1 MMDDTYER
9 VLLIK
14 PEAFVYRI
22 TLPTSSRGH
31 RAATWKLDNPD
42 WVGRLRL
49 LSIGKKVILKLEDKT
64 SGDLFAECPIESYP
78 SPAYESVIDSS
89 RYFVIRLQDPTGRT
103 AQIGLGFAD
112 RGDAFDLTVALR
124 DHFRHEE
131 IADEIK
137 KEELAESN
145 KPKLDL
151 GFKEGETI
159 TINIGKKT
167 AVNSDMRNR
176 PKSSALQHDT
186 VPILLPPPPGHVQKN
201 SNKKLIQWK
210 SVFQPLYK
218 NRPTI
223 VIENDN
229 RMPGDALRAG
239 ARLRKDA
246 ARLARDP
253 VPYVKAMPLPSNILE
268 WHYLLQGPEDSP
280 YAGSGFYH
288 GKLIFPSDYP
298 FKPPSIYIITPNGR
312 FKPNTR
318 LCLSI
323 SDFHPDTWNPTWSV
337 STILTGLLSFMLEST
352 PTYGSIVTTDE
363 AKQKLARRSILYN
376 LQSAVVRDLFP
387 EEYETMKM
395 LAGDDALEPIED
407 DSDDDEM
414 KKLTM
419 QQRSIPNAVMSY
431 TLFACCFVMFIY
443 IARYLMKT
451 VLNNCNLVYLTLKC
465 SQRTDFAIFEANPPP
480 GLLFRIAICKSERV
494 LAPALPIHEKVK
506 FHDPEHHPDFGSLA
520 LLYVG
525 NVGST
530 ALVPAG
536 RVQLLL
542 SGQFSDHHSVTITYF
557 RSYVFVATSVCILAV
572 DFGTFPKRFCKT
584 EQFGYSLMDVGV
596 GMFTFANGLVSPV
609 ARMRTPK
616 LCKELKNA
624 MLLATIGLARLVFV
638 RWSGYAVNE
647 TEYGADWN
655 FFFTLASLKVC
666 ILQPRIVHAN
676 NIHLFVRFTLQI
688 TVELVVVVCVL
699 PVGCTL
705 AVAALLA
712 VGYEFA
718 LQFAGLEVYLLEAFS
733 TRRRTFFS
741 LNREG
746 LHSLFGYASLYLVG
760 VHVGRLLFN
769 FRWLPSR
776 RLANASY
783 VIWMCFLCIFD
794 TLSIFVLVF
803 IVQCL
808 YMSIP
813 ALCRNQSDVEWN
825 WIFGS
830 CLWTSINKHGLLY
843 FLLSNVITGLVN
855 MTVET
860 KTFNASASLVI
871 LVTYSFLS
879 SLPFALPPTGVMLAK
894 C

>member
-1 MMDDTYER
+1 LSLLAIQMMDDTYER

-210 SVFQPLYK
+210 SVIQPLYK

-268 WHYLLQGPEDSP
+268 WHYLLRGPEDSP
-280 YAGSGFYH
+280 YAGGFYH

-323 SDFHPDTWNPTWSV
+323 SDFHPDTWNPTWS
-337 STILTGLLSFMLEST
+337 
-352 PTYGSIVTTDE
+352 
-363 AKQKLARRSILYN
+363 KQKLARRSILYN

-407 DSDDDEM
+407 DSDDD
-414 KKLTM
+414 
-419 QQRSIPNAVMSY
+419 
-431 TLFACCFVMFIY
+431 
-443 IARYLMKT
+443 
-451 VLNNCNLVYLTLKC
+451 VLLY
-465 SQRTDFAIFEANPPP
+465 RTDFAIFEANPPP

-494 LAPALPIHEKVK
+494 LAPALPIHEKLK
-506 FHDPEHHPDFGSLA
+506 FHNPEHHPDFG
-520 LLYVG
+520 
-525 NVGST
+525 
-530 ALVPAG
+530 
-536 RVQLLL
+536 R
-542 SGQFSDHHSVTITYF
+542 
-557 RSYVFVATSVCILAV
+557 
-572 DFGTFPKRFCKT
+572 
-584 EQFGYSLMDVGV
+584 
-596 GMFTFANGLVSPV
+596 
-609 ARMRTPK
+609 

-666 ILQPRIVHAN
+666 ILQPCIVYAN

-688 TVELVVVVCVL
+688 TVELLVIVCVL

-733 TRRRTFFS
+733 TRCRTFFS

-813 ALCRNQSDVEWN
+813 AVCRNQSDVEWN

-860 KTFNASASLVI
+860 KTFNASVSLVI
-871 LVTYSFLS
+871 LVTYSFLG

>member
-1 MMDDTYER
+1 LSLLAIQMMDDTYER

-49 LSIGKKVILKLEDKT
+49 LSIGKKTKRPVIISITLNTVE
-64 SGDLFAECPIESYP
+64 GDLFAECPIESYP

-210 SVFQPLYK
+210 SVIQPLYK

-268 WHYLLQGPEDSP
+268 WHYLLRGPEDSP
-280 YAGSGFYH
+280 YAGGFYH

-407 DSDDDEM
+407 DSDDDVLLYEM

-443 IARYLMKT
+443 IARY
-451 VLNNCNLVYLTLKC
+451 VLQNT
-465 SQRTDFAIFEANPPP
+465 NPPP

-494 LAPALPIHEKVK
+494 LAPALPIHEKLK
-506 FHDPEHHPDFGSLA
+506 FHNPEHHPDFG
-520 LLYVG
+520 
-525 NVGST
+525 
-530 ALVPAG
+530 
-536 RVQLLL
+536 R
-542 SGQFSDHHSVTITYF
+542 
-557 RSYVFVATSVCILAV
+557 
-572 DFGTFPKRFCKT
+572 
-584 EQFGYSLMDVGV
+584 
-596 GMFTFANGLVSPV
+596 
-609 ARMRTPK
+609 

-666 ILQPRIVHAN
+666 ILQPCIVYAN

-688 TVELVVVVCVL
+688 TVELLVIVCVL

-733 TRRRTFFS
+733 TRCRTFFS

-813 ALCRNQSDVEWN
+813 AVCRNQSDVEWN

-860 KTFNASASLVI
+860 KTFNASVSLVI
-871 LVTYSFLS
+871 LVTYSFLG

>member
-1 MMDDTYER
+1 MDESDAGDLLLSNGKFASPKEIILFTLIAHSS
-9 VLLIK
+9 VLLRSSILLSM
-14 PEAFVYRI
+14 AASSSTLRFLVDYCCLI
-22 TLPTSSRGH
+22 LPTVLAVSIFR
-31 RAATWKLDNPD
+31 D
-42 WVGRLRL
+42 
-49 LSIGKKVILKLEDKT
+49 SIGSLL
-64 SGDLFAECPIESYP
+64 ACM
-78 SPAYESVIDSS
+78 
-89 RYFVIRLQDPTGRT
+89 
-103 AQIGLGFAD
+103 
-112 RGDAFDLTVALR
+112 LTV
-124 DHFRHEE
+124 
-131 IADEIK
+131 
-137 KEELAESN
+137 
-145 KPKLDL
+145 
-151 GFKEGETI
+151 
-159 TINIGKKT
+159 
-167 AVNSDMRNR
+167 
-176 PKSSALQHDT
+176 
-186 VPILLPPPPGHVQKN
+186 
-201 SNKKLIQWK
+201 
-210 SVFQPLYK
+210 
-218 NRPTI
+218 
-223 VIENDN
+223 
-229 RMPGDALRAG
+229 
-239 ARLRKDA
+239 
-246 ARLARDP
+246 
-253 VPYVKAMPLPSNILE
+253 
-268 WHYLLQGPEDSP
+268 
-280 YAGSGFYH
+280 
-288 GKLIFPSDYP
+288 
-298 FKPPSIYIITPNGR
+298 
-312 FKPNTR
+312 
-318 LCLSI
+318 
-323 SDFHPDTWNPTWSV
+323 
-337 STILTGLLSFMLEST
+337 
-352 PTYGSIVTTDE
+352 
-363 AKQKLARRSILYN
+363 
-376 LQSAVVRDLFP
+376 
-387 EEYETMKM
+387 
-395 LAGDDALEPIED
+395 
-407 DSDDDEM
+407 
-414 KKLTM
+414 
-419 QQRSIPNAVMSY
+419 
-431 TLFACCFVMFIY
+431 
-443 IARYLMKT
+443 
-451 VLNNCNLVYLTLKC
+451 
-465 SQRTDFAIFEANPPP
+465 
-480 GLLFRIAICKSERV
+480 
-494 LAPALPIHEKVK
+494 
-506 FHDPEHHPDFGSLA
+506 SLA

-530 ALVPAG
+530 AIVPSG

-655 FFFTLASLKVC
+655 FFFTLASLK
-666 ILQPRIVHAN
+666 
-676 NIHLFVRFTLQI
+676 I
-688 TVELVVVVCVL
+688 TVELLVVVCVL

-733 TRRRTFFS
+733 TRCRTFFS

-769 FRWLPSR
+769 FRQQLNERNNIAGWSILKMIKLLIFCAAFAFACYHCSWLPSR

-813 ALCRNQSDVEWN
+813 AVCRNQSDVEWN

-871 LVTYSFLS
+871 LVTYSFLG

>member
-323 SDFHPDTWNPTWSV
+323 SDFHPDTWNPTWS
-337 STILTGLLSFMLEST
+337 
-352 PTYGSIVTTDE
+352 
-363 AKQKLARRSILYN
+363 KQKLARRSILYN

-407 DSDDDEM
+407 DSDDDV
-414 KKLTM
+414 L
-419 QQRSIPNAVMSY
+419 
-431 TLFACCFVMFIY
+431 L
-443 IARYLMKT
+443 YLMKT

-506 FHDPEHHPDFGSLA
+506 FHDPEHHPDFG
-520 LLYVG
+520 
-525 NVGST
+525 
-530 ALVPAG
+530 
-536 RVQLLL
+536 R
-542 SGQFSDHHSVTITYF
+542 
-557 RSYVFVATSVCILAV
+557 
-572 DFGTFPKRFCKT
+572 
-584 EQFGYSLMDVGV
+584 
-596 GMFTFANGLVSPV
+596 
-609 ARMRTPK
+609 

>member
-1 MMDDTYER
+1 LLAIQMMDDTYER

-210 SVFQPLYK
+210 SVIQPLYK

-268 WHYLLQGPEDSP
+268 WHYLLRGPEDSP
-280 YAGSGFYH
+280 YAGGFYH

-323 SDFHPDTWNPTWSV
+323 SDFHPDTWNPTWS
-337 STILTGLLSFMLEST
+337 
-352 PTYGSIVTTDE
+352 
-363 AKQKLARRSILYN
+363 KQKLARRSILYN

-407 DSDDDEM
+407 DSDDD
-414 KKLTM
+414 
-419 QQRSIPNAVMSY
+419 
-431 TLFACCFVMFIY
+431 
-443 IARYLMKT
+443 
-451 VLNNCNLVYLTLKC
+451 VLLY
-465 SQRTDFAIFEANPPP
+465 RTDFAIFEANPPP

-494 LAPALPIHEKVK
+494 LAPALPIHE
-506 FHDPEHHPDFGSLA
+506 
-520 LLYVG
+520 
-525 NVGST
+525 
-530 ALVPAG
+530 
-536 RVQLLL
+536 
-542 SGQFSDHHSVTITYF
+542 
-557 RSYVFVATSVCILAV
+557 
-572 DFGTFPKRFCKT
+572 
-584 EQFGYSLMDVGV
+584 
-596 GMFTFANGLVSPV
+596 
-609 ARMRTPK
+609 K

-666 ILQPRIVHAN
+666 ILQPCIVHAN

-688 TVELVVVVCVL
+688 TVELLVVVCVL

-733 TRRRTFFS
+733 TRCRTFFS

-813 ALCRNQSDVEWN
+813 AVCRNQSDVEWN

-871 LVTYSFLS
+871 LVTYSFLG

>member
-1 MMDDTYER
+1 LLAIQMMDDTYER

-186 VPILLPPPPGHVQKN
+186 VPILLPPPPGHVQKVRPKIELKQETDTMEKCN
-201 SNKKLIQWK
+201 SA
-210 SVFQPLYK
+210 P
-218 NRPTI
+218 
-223 VIENDN
+223 N

-268 WHYLLQGPEDSP
+268 WHYLLRGPEDSP
-280 YAGSGFYH
+280 YAGGFYH

-431 TLFACCFVMFIY
+431 TLFACCFVI
-443 IARYLMKT
+443 
-451 VLNNCNLVYLTLKC
+451 
-465 SQRTDFAIFEANPPP
+465 QRTDFAIFEANPPP

-494 LAPALPIHEKVK
+494 LAPALPIHE
-506 FHDPEHHPDFGSLA
+506 
-520 LLYVG
+520 
-525 NVGST
+525 
-530 ALVPAG
+530 
-536 RVQLLL
+536 
-542 SGQFSDHHSVTITYF
+542 
-557 RSYVFVATSVCILAV
+557 
-572 DFGTFPKRFCKT
+572 
-584 EQFGYSLMDVGV
+584 
-596 GMFTFANGLVSPV
+596 
-609 ARMRTPK
+609 K

-666 ILQPRIVHAN
+666 ILQPCIVHAN

-688 TVELVVVVCVL
+688 TVELLVVVCVL

-733 TRRRTFFS
+733 TRCRTFFS

-813 ALCRNQSDVEWN
+813 AVCRNQSDVEWN

-871 LVTYSFLS
+871 LVTYSFLG

>member
-1 MMDDTYER
+1 
-9 VLLIK
+9 
-14 PEAFVYRI
+14 
-22 TLPTSSRGH
+22 
-31 RAATWKLDNPD
+31 
-42 WVGRLRL
+42 
-49 LSIGKKVILKLEDKT
+49 
-64 SGDLFAECPIESYP
+64 
-78 SPAYESVIDSS
+78 
-89 RYFVIRLQDPTGRT
+89 
-103 AQIGLGFAD
+103 
-112 RGDAFDLTVALR
+112 
-124 DHFRHEE
+124 
-131 IADEIK
+131 
-137 KEELAESN
+137 
-145 KPKLDL
+145 
-151 GFKEGETI
+151 
-159 TINIGKKT
+159 
-167 AVNSDMRNR
+167 
-176 PKSSALQHDT
+176 
-186 VPILLPPPPGHVQKN
+186 
-201 SNKKLIQWK
+201 
-210 SVFQPLYK
+210 
-218 NRPTI
+218 
-223 VIENDN
+223 
-229 RMPGDALRAG
+229 MPGDALRAG

-280 YAGSGFYH
+280 YAGGFYH

-323 SDFHPDTWNPTWSV
+323 SDFHPDTWNPTWS
-337 STILTGLLSFMLEST
+337 
-352 PTYGSIVTTDE
+352 
-363 AKQKLARRSILYN
+363 KQKLARRSILYN

-407 DSDDDEM
+407 DSDDDV
-414 KKLTM
+414 L
-419 QQRSIPNAVMSY
+419 
-431 TLFACCFVMFIY
+431 L
-443 IARYLMKT
+443 YLMKT

-494 LAPALPIHEKVK
+494 LAPALPVHDKVK
-506 FHDPEHHPDFGSLA
+506 FHNPEHHPDFGSQEICILDNFSQNHFAKMITQIAVVVFLPQWKMDESDAGDLLLSNGKFASPKEIILFTLIAHSSVLLRSSILLSMAASSSTSPHRHYFFLLCKHNLWLRFLVDYCCLILPTVLAVSIFRDSIGSLLACMLTVSLA

-530 ALVPAG
+530 AIVPSG

-655 FFFTLASLKVC
+655 FFFTLASLK
-666 ILQPRIVHAN
+666 
-676 NIHLFVRFTLQI
+676 I

-705 AVAALLA
+705 AAAALLA

-718 LQFAGLEVYLLEAFS
+718 LQFAGLEAYLLEAFS

-813 ALCRNQSDVEWN
+813 AVCRNQSDVEWN

>member
-1 MMDDTYER
+1 LSLLAIQMMDDTYER

-210 SVFQPLYK
+210 SVIQPLYK

-268 WHYLLQGPEDSP
+268 WHYLLRGPEDSP
-280 YAGSGFYH
+280 YAGGFYH

-443 IARYLMKT
+443 IARY
-451 VLNNCNLVYLTLKC
+451 VLQNT
-465 SQRTDFAIFEANPPP
+465 NPPP

-494 LAPALPIHEKVK
+494 LAPALPIHEKLK
-506 FHDPEHHPDFGSLA
+506 FHNPEHHPDFG
-520 LLYVG
+520 
-525 NVGST
+525 
-530 ALVPAG
+530 
-536 RVQLLL
+536 R
-542 SGQFSDHHSVTITYF
+542 
-557 RSYVFVATSVCILAV
+557 
-572 DFGTFPKRFCKT
+572 
-584 EQFGYSLMDVGV
+584 
-596 GMFTFANGLVSPV
+596 
-609 ARMRTPK
+609 

-666 ILQPRIVHAN
+666 ILQPCIVYAN

-688 TVELVVVVCVL
+688 TVELLVIVCVL

-733 TRRRTFFS
+733 TRCRTFFS

-813 ALCRNQSDVEWN
+813 AVCRNQSDVEWN

-860 KTFNASASLVI
+860 KTFNASVSLVI
-871 LVTYSFLS
+871 LVTYSFLG

>member
-1 MMDDTYER
+1 LSLLAIQMMDDTYER

-210 SVFQPLYK
+210 SVIQPLYK

-268 WHYLLQGPEDSP
+268 WHYLLRGPEDSP
-280 YAGSGFYH
+280 YAGGFYH
-288 GKLIFPSDYP
+288 GKLIFPTDYP

-323 SDFHPDTWNPTWSV
+323 SDFHPDTWNPTWS
-337 STILTGLLSFMLEST
+337 
-352 PTYGSIVTTDE
+352 
-363 AKQKLARRSILYN
+363 KQKLARRSILYN

-407 DSDDDEM
+407 DSDDD
-414 KKLTM
+414 
-419 QQRSIPNAVMSY
+419 
-431 TLFACCFVMFIY
+431 
-443 IARYLMKT
+443 
-451 VLNNCNLVYLTLKC
+451 VLLY
-465 SQRTDFAIFEANPPP
+465 RRDFAIFEANPPP

-506 FHDPEHHPDFGSLA
+506 FHNPEHHPDFG
-520 LLYVG
+520 
-525 NVGST
+525 
-530 ALVPAG
+530 
-536 RVQLLL
+536 R
-542 SGQFSDHHSVTITYF
+542 
-557 RSYVFVATSVCILAV
+557 
-572 DFGTFPKRFCKT
+572 
-584 EQFGYSLMDVGV
+584 
-596 GMFTFANGLVSPV
+596 
-609 ARMRTPK
+609 

-666 ILQPRIVHAN
+666 ILQPCIVHAN

-688 TVELVVVVCVL
+688 TVELLVVVCVL

-733 TRRRTFFS
+733 TRCRTFFS

-813 ALCRNQSDVEWN
+813 AVCRNQSDVEWN

-871 LVTYSFLS
+871 LVTYSFLG

>member
-1 MMDDTYER
+1 MDESDAGDLLLSNGKFASPKEIILFTLIAHSS
-9 VLLIK
+9 VLLRSSILLSM
-14 PEAFVYRI
+14 AASSSTLRFLVDYCCLI
-22 TLPTSSRGH
+22 LPTVLAVSIFR
-31 RAATWKLDNPD
+31 D
-42 WVGRLRL
+42 
-49 LSIGKKVILKLEDKT
+49 SIGSLL
-64 SGDLFAECPIESYP
+64 ACM
-78 SPAYESVIDSS
+78 
-89 RYFVIRLQDPTGRT
+89 
-103 AQIGLGFAD
+103 
-112 RGDAFDLTVALR
+112 LTV
-124 DHFRHEE
+124 
-131 IADEIK
+131 
-137 KEELAESN
+137 
-145 KPKLDL
+145 
-151 GFKEGETI
+151 
-159 TINIGKKT
+159 
-167 AVNSDMRNR
+167 
-176 PKSSALQHDT
+176 
-186 VPILLPPPPGHVQKN
+186 
-201 SNKKLIQWK
+201 
-210 SVFQPLYK
+210 
-218 NRPTI
+218 
-223 VIENDN
+223 
-229 RMPGDALRAG
+229 
-239 ARLRKDA
+239 
-246 ARLARDP
+246 
-253 VPYVKAMPLPSNILE
+253 
-268 WHYLLQGPEDSP
+268 
-280 YAGSGFYH
+280 
-288 GKLIFPSDYP
+288 
-298 FKPPSIYIITPNGR
+298 
-312 FKPNTR
+312 
-318 LCLSI
+318 
-323 SDFHPDTWNPTWSV
+323 
-337 STILTGLLSFMLEST
+337 
-352 PTYGSIVTTDE
+352 
-363 AKQKLARRSILYN
+363 
-376 LQSAVVRDLFP
+376 
-387 EEYETMKM
+387 
-395 LAGDDALEPIED
+395 
-407 DSDDDEM
+407 
-414 KKLTM
+414 
-419 QQRSIPNAVMSY
+419 
-431 TLFACCFVMFIY
+431 
-443 IARYLMKT
+443 
-451 VLNNCNLVYLTLKC
+451 
-465 SQRTDFAIFEANPPP
+465 
-480 GLLFRIAICKSERV
+480 
-494 LAPALPIHEKVK
+494 
-506 FHDPEHHPDFGSLA
+506 SLA

-530 ALVPAG
+530 AIVPSG

-616 LCKELKNA
+616 LCKELKSA

-666 ILQPRIVHAN
+666 ILQPCIVHAN

-688 TVELVVVVCVL
+688 TVELLVVVCVL

-733 TRRRTFFS
+733 TRCRTFFS

-769 FRWLPSR
+769 FRQQLNERNNIAGWSILKMIKLLIFCAAFAFACYHCSWLPSR

-813 ALCRNQSDVEWN
+813 AVCRSNTCFFRCLKNSLLFPPFTDQSDVEWN

-871 LVTYSFLS
+871 LVTYSFLG

>member
-1 MMDDTYER
+1 LAIQMMDDTYER

-167 AVNSDMRNR
+167 SVNSDMRNR

-201 SNKKLIQWK
+201 SNKKLRQWK
-210 SVFQPLYK
+210 SVIQPQYK

-280 YAGSGFYH
+280 YAGGFYH

-323 SDFHPDTWNPTWSV
+323 SDFHPDTWNPTWS
-337 STILTGLLSFMLEST
+337 
-352 PTYGSIVTTDE
+352 
-363 AKQKLARRSILYN
+363 KQKLARRSILYN

-407 DSDDDEM
+407 DSDDD
-414 KKLTM
+414 
-419 QQRSIPNAVMSY
+419 
-431 TLFACCFVMFIY
+431 
-443 IARYLMKT
+443 
-451 VLNNCNLVYLTLKC
+451 VLLY
-465 SQRTDFAIFEANPPP
+465 RTDFAIFEANLPP
-480 GLLFRIAICKSERV
+480 GLLFRIAACKSERV
-494 LAPALPIHEKVK
+494 LAPALPIPEKVK
-506 FHDPEHHPDFGSLA
+506 FHNPEHQ
-520 LLYVG
+520 
-525 NVGST
+525 
-530 ALVPAG
+530 G
-536 RVQLLL
+536 R
-542 SGQFSDHHSVTITYF
+542 
-557 RSYVFVATSVCILAV
+557 
-572 DFGTFPKRFCKT
+572 
-584 EQFGYSLMDVGV
+584 
-596 GMFTFANGLVSPV
+596 
-609 ARMRTPK
+609 
-616 LCKELKNA
+616 LCKELKSA

-666 ILQPRIVHAN
+666 ILQPCIVHAN

-688 TVELVVVVCVL
+688 TVELLVVVCVL

-733 TRRRTFFS
+733 TRCRTFFS

-769 FRWLPSR
+769 FRQQLNERNNIAGWSILKMIKLLIFCAAFAFACYHCSWLPSR

-813 ALCRNQSDVEWN
+813 AVCRSNTCFFRCLKNSLLFPPFTDQSDVEWN

-871 LVTYSFLS
+871 LVTYSFLG

>member
-1 MMDDTYER
+1 MIDM
-9 VLLIK
+9 
-14 PEAFVYRI
+14 FV
-22 TLPTSSRGH
+22 
-31 RAATWKLDNPD
+31 
-42 WVGRLRL
+42 
-49 LSIGKKVILKLEDKT
+49 
-64 SGDLFAECPIESYP
+64 GDLFAECPIESYP

-280 YAGSGFYH
+280 YAGGFYH

-323 SDFHPDTWNPTWSV
+323 SDFHPDTWNPTWS
-337 STILTGLLSFMLEST
+337 
-352 PTYGSIVTTDE
+352 
-363 AKQKLARRSILYN
+363 KQKLARRSILYN

-407 DSDDDEM
+407 DSDDDV
-414 KKLTM
+414 L
-419 QQRSIPNAVMSY
+419 
-431 TLFACCFVMFIY
+431 L
-443 IARYLMKT
+443 YLMKT

-506 FHDPEHHPDFGSLA
+506 FHDPEHHPDFG
-520 LLYVG
+520 
-525 NVGST
+525 
-530 ALVPAG
+530 
-536 RVQLLL
+536 R
-542 SGQFSDHHSVTITYF
+542 
-557 RSYVFVATSVCILAV
+557 
-572 DFGTFPKRFCKT
+572 
-584 EQFGYSLMDVGV
+584 
-596 GMFTFANGLVSPV
+596 
-609 ARMRTPK
+609 

-813 ALCRNQSDVEWN
+813 ALCRSNTCFFCCLKNSLLFLLFTDQSDVEWN

-879 SLPFALPPTGVMLAK
+879 SLPFALPPTGYVVSPTVSEPINIILIEKSDHLADG
-894 C
+894 